1 VNGSLFPRHLYWLIA
16 AQAVAVITLFWVLP
30 GWLGLFWLLLAL
42 WRLQMARRNWSPPA
56 GLLKL
61 AVIAAGIAG
70 WALSFQL
77 SFTLES
83 FAAFFL
89 LSFSLKMIELIQQRD
104 GMLFIWVSFIALAI
118 NFLFYQ
124 TLPMALWTLL
134 ALTVILAA
142 WQVLYR
148 SRNLSPWQEL
158 KTSSLW
164 LLQALPL
171 MVILFITLP
180 RLGPLWFMPT
190 QSSVGQTGF
199 SDQMRPGSISEL
211 VQSDAIA
218 FRVSFDGTQ
227 PNQDSLYW
235 RGLVLDR
242 FDGETWSQGGFWPGF
257 NPFAADQNLLQAWDI
272 QPQPTS
278 QRLSY
283 SVLLE
288 PHQQTSL
295 FSLMAPVE
303 VDSARMRMFYTPQ
316 ATLSSRIPI
325 ASRTQYRV
333 VSQTGYRYAPDGLD
347 DRERRINLTLPAG
360 GNMQSR
366 AWAEELRSRYGE
378 GNEADAAIM
387 SAVLDQYNASF
398 RYSLKTT
405 IANVDSVDHFMFDSQ
420 TGFCEHFASSF
431 VFLMRAAGI
440 PARVVVGYLGGEYN
454 PEQNYYI
461 VRQRDAH
468 AWTEVWQPG
477 LGWQQVDPTAAVA
490 PQRIMQNITDALDAE
505 DAALLGG
512 PRFSAA
518 LMNWIIRQADAIN
531 YDWQRL
537 IVNYDEFSQMAFFSE
552 LLGSVSPWK
561 IGVFFAAT
569 CGLVL
574 GLYALTAYWRK
585 RLRLRGIHLADRYY
599 RQLLFRLGKAGV
611 VITAGDTPSRIAQR
625 VAKAFPASELD
636 IMGLTNAYH
645 ILRYGNLTP
654 SPSDLD
660 LFQQQ
665 CRRFSLK

>member
-1 VNGSLFPRHLYWLIA
+1 
-16 AQAVAVITLFWVLP
+16 LP

-42 WRLQMARRNWSPPA
+42 WRLQMARANWSPPT
-56 GLLKL
+56 GVLKL
-61 AVIAAGIAG
+61 AVIAAGLVG
-70 WALSFQL
+70 WGLSFRL
-77 SFTLES
+77 AFTLES

-89 LSFSLKMIELIQQRD
+89 LSFSLKMLELIRQRD

-124 TLPMALWTLL
+124 TLLMSLWTLL
-134 ALTVILAA
+134 ALVIILAA

-148 SRNLSPWQEL
+148 SRNLSPWHEV

-190 QSSVGQTGF
+190 QSSTGQTGF

-218 FRVSFDGTQ
+218 FRVSFDGAQ

-257 NPFAADQNLLQAWDI
+257 NQFAVDQNLLQAWDI
-272 QPQPTS
+272 QPDPGS

-303 VDSARMRMFYTPQ
+303 VDSARMRLFYTPQ

-333 VSQTGYRYAPDGLD
+333 VSQTGYRYGADSLD
-347 DRERRINLTLPAG
+347 DRERRINLMLPAE
-360 GNMQSR
+360 GNSQSR
-366 AWAEELRSRYGE
+366 AWAEQLRQRYGE
-378 GNEADAAIM
+378 GTEADSSIM
-387 SAVLDQYNASF
+387 SAVLSQFNASF
-398 RYSLKTT
+398 RYSLKTRVT
-405 IANVDSVDHFMFDSQ
+405 SQDSIDYFLFDSQ

-431 VFLMRAAGI
+431 VYMMRAAGI
-440 PARVVVGYLGGEYN
+440 PARVVVGYLGGDYN

-468 AWTEVWQPG
+468 AWAEVWQQE
-477 LGWQQVDPTAAVA
+477 LGWQRVDPTAAVA

-518 LMNWIIRQADAIN
+518 LVNWFVRQADAIN

-537 IVNYDEFSQMAFFSE
+537 IVNYDEISQIAFFTR
-552 LLGSVSPWK
+552 LLGSISPWK
-561 IGVFFAAT
+561 IALFFVTT
-569 CGLVL
+569 CGLVI
-574 GLYALTAYWRK
+574 GHYAVLSLWRRRQ
-585 RLRLRGIHLADRYY
+585 RLQGIHQADRSY
-599 RQLLFRLGKAGV
+599 RRLIQQLGKAG
-611 VITAGDTPSRIAQR
+611 IMIRAGDTPTRIAEL
-625 VAKAFPASELD
+625 VAKAFPARRQD
-636 IMGLTNAYH
+636 ITDLTTSYH
-645 ILRYGNLTP
+645 RLRYSASTTGPAELET
-654 SPSDLD
+654 
-660 LFQQQ
+660 FRQQ
-665 CRRFSLK
+665 CRQFDLK